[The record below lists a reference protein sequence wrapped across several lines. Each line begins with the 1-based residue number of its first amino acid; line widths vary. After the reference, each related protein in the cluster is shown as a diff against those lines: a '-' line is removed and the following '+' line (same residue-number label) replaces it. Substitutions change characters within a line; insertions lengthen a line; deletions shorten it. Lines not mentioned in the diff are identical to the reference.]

1 MRAKLEEN
9 GWTHVG
15 TEVVPNGHSDFYPQL
30 SKYRRDP
37 PDLMMSLFTAPK
49 FRRGAGQAA
58 QGTGP
63 RDVSLRDVLPHPAGI
78 LSGCRSAADG
88 LVWAPLFFDAAH
100 NPAQRAL
107 SDRIRAA
114 FNVAAN
120 ADHALAYCIT
130 AMLLDNIA
138 RADSIE
144 PDKLSAVFPTTDF
157 NCAVGRWRF
166 NRDGHDAVTGA
177 DGIPMPAAQVQ
188 GGTSYVIW
196 PPSVATGE
204 FKPQR

>member
-9 GWTHVG
+9 GWSHRG

-37 PDLMMSLFTAPK
+37 PDLLVTLFTAPNS
-49 FRRGAGQAA
+49 GAALVKQIKEQELSTFHFATFFPTRPEFYQAA
-58 QGTGP
+58 G
-63 RDVSLRDVLPHPAGI
+63 
-78 LSGCRSAADG
+78 AAAEG

-100 NPAQRAL
+100 NPAQRTLA
-107 SDRIRAA
+107 DRILKA
-114 FNVAAN
+114 FNVPAN

-130 AMLLDNIA
+130 SMLLDNIS
-138 RADSIE
+138 RADSIA
-144 PDKLSAVFPTTDF
+144 PDKLSEVFPTTDF

-166 NRDGHDAVTGA
+166 NRDGHDAMTGA
-177 DGIPMPAAQVQ
+177 DGIPMPAAQFQ

-204 FKPQR
+204 YKPPR